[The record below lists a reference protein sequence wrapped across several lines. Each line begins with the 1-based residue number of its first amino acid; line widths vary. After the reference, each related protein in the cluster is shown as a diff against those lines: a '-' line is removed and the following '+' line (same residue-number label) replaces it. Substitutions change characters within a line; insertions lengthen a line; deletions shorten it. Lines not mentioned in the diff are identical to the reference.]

1 MPISI
6 STETFS
12 KIKLQIK
19 TGSYLK
25 DNFPFQFNNMVHR
38 KGLIDMYSTHGCT
51 VIFFQTY
58 QIYVAVG
65 QGNICIYY
73 N

>member
-12 KIKLQIK
+12 KIKLQLK
-19 TGSYLK
+19 TGFYLK
-25 DNFPFQFNNMVHR
+25 DNLPIPFNNMEHTN
-38 KGLIDMYSTHGCT
+38 GLIDMYSTHGCT
-51 VIFFQTY
+51 IIFQTY

-65 QGNICIYY
+65 QGNICI
-73 N
+73 